1 MKKCISVLLILV
13 LTIATFAGCHGA
25 KERIAFEVPEEF
37 DTSKTYE
44 ITFWAK
50 NDTNVVQVNTYK
62 KAIADFEALYPNIK
76 VTLKSY
82 TNYGDLYQDVITNIA
97 TDTAPNVCI
106 TYPDHVATYKQ
117 GEEVIVALDELFAD
131 EKYGFGGSEL
141 KIDGVQ
147 LEQIVPKFL
156 A

>member
-1 MKKCISVLLILV
+1 MKNQTVIALLLCV
-13 LTIATFAGCHGA
+13 AMLLSLLTGCHGA
-25 KERIAFEVPEEF
+25 KERVAFEVPEEF

-50 NDTNVVQVNTYK
+50 NDTNMVQVNTYK
-62 KAIADFEALYPNIK
+62 KAIEDFQVLYPNVK

-82 TNYGDLYQDVITNIA
+82 TDYGKLYQDVITNLT

-117 GEEVIVALDELFAD
+117 GEEVVVAPYFCGRRGERPSRF
-131 EKYGFGGSEL
+131 
-141 KIDGVQ
+141 
-147 LEQIVPKFL
+147 P
-156 A
+156 